1 MRLFI
6 AVNLNSRSR
15 DLIEKKLNS
24 LKQEYK
30 NQFKWVKKENWHL
43 TLKFIGEAS
52 TEEKENLIEV
62 LKNIHFE
69 EKNEYIQFDKV
80 DAFPDLNQAKVIYL
94 ALKQGKDILCT
105 LHDRL
110 ENKLLNYDFESDQRD
125 YIPHLTL
132 GRNKGE
138 AFKIKKEFQH
148 EHFLNIYAKIESIS
162 LYKSELKASGP
173 EYIELFSIK

>member
-6 AVNLNSRSR
+6 AVNINRRSK

-52 TEEKENLIEV
+52 TEEKENLIEG
-62 LKNIHFE
+62 LKNMYFK
-69 EKNEYIQFDKV
+69 EKNAYIQFDKV

-94 ALKQGKDILCT
+94 ALKQGKNILCK

-110 ENKLLNYDFESDQRD
+110 ENELFKYDFESDQRD

-132 GRNKGE
+132 GRNNGE
-138 AFKIKKEFQH
+138 AFKIKDEFQQ
-148 EHFLNIYAKIESIS
+148 ENFLNIYAQIKSIS

>member
-6 AVNLNSRSR
+6 AVNINLRSK
-15 DLIEKKLNS
+15 DLIERKLNS
-24 LKQEYK
+24 LKEEYK
-30 NQFKWVKKENWHL
+30 NQFKWVEKKKWHL

-52 TEEKENLIEV
+52 TKEKEDIIEV
-62 LKNIHFE
+62 LKNINFK
-69 EKNEYIQFDKV
+69 EKNEYIQFDRV
-80 DAFPDLNQAKVIYL
+80 DAFPHLNQAKVLYL
-94 ALKQGKDILCT
+94 ALKQGKDSLCK

-110 ENKLLNYDFESDQRD
+110 VNELLKYDFEDDQKN

-138 AFKIKKEFQH
+138 AFKIKEEFQE